1 MRKNSI
7 KFIFFLCIFTYQFS
21 LSADEKLTLEN
32 KINSYLSK
40 MTVQEKVGQ
49 ILMVEIGYITPEE
62 VQEYNIGAILNGG
75 GSFPYKKNNHVTQ
88 DWIDLADEYYIAS
101 SHTSEGKKS
110 LPVFWGTDAVH
121 GHNNLK

>member
-49 ILMVEIGYITPEE
+49 ILMVEIGYITL
-62 VQEYNIGAILNGG
+62 Q
-75 GSFPYKKNNHVTQ
+75 KKFKNT
-88 DWIDLADEYYIAS
+88 
-101 SHTSEGKKS
+101 T
-110 LPVFWGTDAVH
+110 
-121 GHNNLK
+121 

>member
-7 KFIFFLCIFTYQFS
+7 KLIFSLCIFIYQFS
-21 LSADEKLTLEN
+21 LFADEKLTLEN

-88 DWIDLADEYYIAS
+88 DWIDLADEYYMAS
-101 SHTSEGKKS
+101 SQTSEGK
-110 LPVFWGTDAVH
+110 
-121 GHNNLK
+121 NLFQFFGEQMLFMGIII